1 MRILSVSVSLSV
13 ASAALLLSACASG
26 PPSAE
31 RPAPSAPV
39 AVGKS
44 NRFEMTQNGRRMS
57 ADDFDRWMKARGIR
71 IAQGAPAPTR
81 KPAPKAQARNAPQ
94 PQAKASPKAA
104 AAAAP
109 KPAPGPVPK
118 AAAAPPP
125 PKRR

>member
-13 ASAALLLSACASG
+13 ASAALLLSACASR

-31 RPAPSAPV
+31 LPASSAPV

-44 NRFEMTQNGRRMS
+44 NRFEMIQNGRRMS

-71 IAQGAPAPTR
+71 IAEGPPASTR
-81 KPAPKAQARNAPQ
+81 KPAPKAQPRSAPR
-94 PQAKASPKAA
+94 PQAK
-104 AAAAP
+104 AAP
-109 KPAPGPVPK
+109 KPAPKG
-118 AAAAPPP
+118 AAATPSA

>member
-1 MRILSVSVSLSV
+1 MRILSVSVAL
-13 ASAALLLSACASG
+13 AALLSSACASR

-31 RPAPSAPV
+31 VPASSAPV

-71 IAQGAPAPTR
+71 IAEGAPASTR
-81 KPAPKAQARNAPQ
+81 KPAPKAQARNAPR
-94 PQAKASPKAA
+94 PQAKVAPKPAPKAA
-104 AAAAP
+104 AATPSA
-109 KPAPGPVPK
+109 
-118 AAAAPPP
+118 